1 VTTVTIHTRY
11 PLRSVALYNG
21 VTVLHFGL
29 ATAGLV
35 IAFSRWPILGWLLGV
50 VYLAFA
56 FVQMYLIMPLKV
68 CPHCVYRTLSDSR
81 CVTGLNLLSP
91 RFSRVRSPEEFG
103 RRAEG
108 VLCHNHL
115 YMTALIAPLV
125 LMVVGLVLNYSVAG
139 LACLLGVAALMA
151 FRYFILFM
159 RVACPHCAMKGR
171 CPNAKAMGIV

>member
-1 VTTVTIHTRY
+1 MSGAIIHKRY
-11 PLRSVALYNG
+11 PASSVVLYNG

-35 IAFSRWPILGWLLGV
+35 VAFSRWPFVGGLLGA
-50 VYLAFA
+50 VYCVFAFA
-56 FVQMYLIMPLKV
+56 QMYLIMPLTV
-68 CPHCVYRTLSDSR
+68 CPYCVYRTLSDSR
-81 CVTGLNLLSP
+81 CVSGLNLLSP

-108 VLCHNHL
+108 VLCHNNV
-115 YMTALIAPLV
+115 YMGALAAPLALIA
-125 LMVVGLVLNYSVAG
+125 VGLVLNFSVAG
-139 LACLLGVAALMA
+139 VVCLALLAGLLAC
-151 FRYFILFM
+151 RYFGLFK